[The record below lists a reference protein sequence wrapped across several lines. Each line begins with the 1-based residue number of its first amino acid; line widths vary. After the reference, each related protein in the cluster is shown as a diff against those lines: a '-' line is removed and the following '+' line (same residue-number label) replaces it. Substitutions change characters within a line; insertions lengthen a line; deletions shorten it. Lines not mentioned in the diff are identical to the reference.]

1 LGRRARTN
9 GWGPRLLQKESV
21 LKIQRTPPR
30 RPRAAALLAAA
41 ILTAATGAAHAQDTP
56 PAAPR
61 PADDT
66 PSIRFGVTLF
76 ADYTY
81 QQKPTVADAD
91 GNDINYSSFNVT
103 RTYLNF
109 TGQVSHLVAFRVTP
123 DITRETGGGSS
134 MAGSLT
140 YRVKY
145 AYAQLNL
152 DDWLPKGTW
161 VRLGILPTLYVDSVE
176 PIYRYRFQGGYFTE
190 REGFTPTSDAGISA
204 RTALPG
210 NYGDLQVGLY
220 NGEGYQRAEA
230 NDQKSL
236 QGRVGF
242 RPLPQH
248 SWLGGWRVQ
257 GYYNSDHVVK
267 NADRTRAIFNT
278 TFENRWVNA
287 GFDYVRAKDQ
297 ASAATDPIE
306 ATGWSLWATPRI
318 PRSNG
323 SSWEALLRHDHV
335 EVTSTPGG
343 NARRTIAGVAYWF
356 PRHGGVSAAVML
368 DMEQVVSE
376 NFATPRP
383 TQQRIAVHT
392 LVAF

>member
-1 LGRRARTN
+1 MGPQAQGQGLRTR
-9 GWGPRLLQKESV
+9 PRPKEIV
-21 LKIQRTPPR
+21 LKIQRTKHGGS
-30 RPRAAALLAAA
+30 RAAALLAAVL
-41 ILTAATGAAHAQDTP
+41 LTAATATIHGQEAPVVT
-56 PAAPR
+56 PR

-66 PSIRFGVTLF
+66 PSIKFGLTLF

-81 QQKPTVADAD
+81 QQKPIVADAD
-91 GNDINYSSFNVT
+91 GNDINPSSFNVT

-123 DITRETGGGSS
+123 DITRETGAGSS
-134 MAGSLT
+134 VNGSLT

-161 VRLGILPTLYVDSVE
+161 VRFGILPTLYVDSVE

-220 NGEGYQRAEA
+220 NGEGYQRAEV

-236 QGRVGF
+236 QGRVGI

-248 SWLGGWRVQ
+248 AWLRGWRVQ
-257 GYYNSDHVVK
+257 GYYNRDHVVK

-278 TFENRWVNA
+278 TFENAWVNA

-297 ASAATDPIE
+297 ASAASNPIE
-306 ATGWSLWATPRI
+306 TTGWSIWATPRI
-318 PRSNG
+318 PRADG
-323 SSWEALLRHDHV
+323 SSWEALLRHDRV
-335 EVTSTPGG
+335 EVTTMPGG
-343 NARRTIAGVAYWF
+343 NARRTIAGVAFWF
-356 PRHGGVSAAVML
+356 PRHAGVAAAVML
-368 DMEQVVSE
+368 DMERVVFE
-376 NFATPRP
+376 DFAPSRP